1 MVTSMTEQPGR
12 PHDQADRRGADR
24 QAKNVDLFGDLQRWF
39 IRQSAKNMR
48 REISGQVRRTLG
60 GGREA
65 SDVWDTATN
74 EIPPEV
80 GESPE
85 CQWCPICRA
94 ARRMRDSGPGIGGQ
108 LTGAGDVVASAVHD
122 AIGVLDSLLARTSG
136 TGATKGTGSGG
147 TGSGG
152 AGSGAVRPGSGGE
165 DGPGDQGGPGDD
177 AGSAE
182 HAGSAGGGSGRDPEA
197 SDADARDADASDAEA
212 SDAEA
217 SDAEAGEKAPSPG
230 ARLHRV
236 TGPDDQ
242 DEPGASG
249 ERHAR
254 TSDSRRSRPGLV
266 GLPGGVES
274 AAKRPGSDP
283 VHSGPASGAAA
294 RRTAAPGKKPDPWGA
309 ATGPAAAGRDSDADA
324 QPGRPGYGPDDRG

>member
-12 PHDQADRRGADR
+12 PHDQADRRGPDR
-24 QAKNVDLFGDLQRWF
+24 QGKNVDVFGDLQRWF

-122 AIGVLDSLLARTSG
+122 AIGALDSLLARTGG
-136 TGATKGTGSGG
+136 TSATKGTGSGG

-152 AGSGAVRPGSGGE
+152 TGSGGTGSGATRPGPGGTA
-165 DGPGDQGGPGDD
+165 GPGDQGGPGED
-177 AGSAE
+177 
-182 HAGSAGGGSGRDPEA
+182 AGSAGGGSGRDAE
-197 SDADARDADASDAEA
+197 ASDAEA

-217 SDAEAGEKAPSPG
+217 SDAEARDKAPSPG
-230 ARLHRV
+230 TRLRRV

-242 DEPGASG
+242 HEPGPGA
-249 ERHAR
+249 ERDAK

-266 GLPGGVES
+266 GLPGGVDS
-274 AAKRPGSDP
+274 AAERPGSGP
-283 VHSGPASGAAA
+283 VHSGPASRAAA
-294 RRTAAPGKKPDPWGA
+294 RRAAAPGKKPDPWGA
-309 ATGPAAAGRDSDADA
+309 ATGPAAAGQDSDADA